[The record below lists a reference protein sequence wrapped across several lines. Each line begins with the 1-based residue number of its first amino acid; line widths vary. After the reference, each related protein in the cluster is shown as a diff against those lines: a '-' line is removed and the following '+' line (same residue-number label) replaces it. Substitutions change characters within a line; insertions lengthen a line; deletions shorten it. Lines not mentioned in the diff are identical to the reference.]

1 MVFRGP
7 PPPPAAGQSSWESTK
22 FSPKSQAA
30 MFRGV
35 GAGVAAL
42 TFACVFSLVA
52 INERAS
58 RSPATVLAQA
68 GHKYVALPRYAGQ
81 TRMHRLP
88 RHSASVDARFC
99 CLGSFSDK
107 QGTNRAF
114 LAKADGSG
122 QSTKGRVQMLASISG
137 SGAARRAAK
146 HAKYVALPQAGGF
159 GTDKAFLS
167 KGDGSGQS
175 TKGKKQMLASIL
187 GSGAKRRQAEVGKNH
202 NGAGYV
208 RLPDAGSMGTNKAF
222 VNKGDGK
229 GMGHTSK
236 LSGFGTDK
244 AFLYKAD
251 GSGQSTKGKTQMLAS
266 ILGSGAKR
274 RQADAQRSHKGVA
287 AGYVRLPD
295 AGSMGTNKAFVNKG
309 DGKGMG
315 HTSKLSGLGT
325 DKAFL
330 NKADGSGQSTKGRKQ
345 QLYEWTAGKPLNAVY
360 GSL

>member
-1 MVFRGP
+1 
-7 PPPPAAGQSSWESTK
+7 
-22 FSPKSQAA
+22 
-30 MFRGV
+30 MFRRVV

-68 GHKYVALPRYAGQ
+68 GHKYVALPRYCR
-81 TRMHRLP
+81 T
-88 RHSASVDARFC
+88 HSRATSAANAVDARFC
-99 CLGSFSDK
+99 CVGSFSDK

-159 GTDKAFLS
+159 GTDMAFLS

-175 TKGKKQMLASIL
+175 TKAQ
-187 GSGAKRRQAEVGKNH
+187 
-202 NGAGYV
+202 
-208 RLPDAGSMGTNKAF
+208 
-222 VNKGDGK
+222 
-229 GMGHTSK
+229 
-236 LSGFGTDK
+236 
-244 AFLYKAD
+244 
-251 GSGQSTKGKTQMLAS
+251 TQMLAS

-315 HTSKLSGLGT
+315 HTSKLSGFGT

-345 QLYEWTAGKPLNAVY
+345 QLYEWTAGKPSNAAY

>member
-1 MVFRGP
+1 
-7 PPPPAAGQSSWESTK
+7 
-22 FSPKSQAA
+22 
-30 MFRGV
+30 MFRRVV

-68 GHKYVALPRYAGQ
+68 GHKYVALP
-81 TRMHRLP
+81 
-88 RHSASVDARFC
+88 
-99 CLGSFSDK
+99 SFSDK

-159 GTDKAFLS
+159 GTDMAFLS

-175 TKGKKQMLASIL
+175 TKAQ
-187 GSGAKRRQAEVGKNH
+187 
-202 NGAGYV
+202 
-208 RLPDAGSMGTNKAF
+208 
-222 VNKGDGK
+222 
-229 GMGHTSK
+229 
-236 LSGFGTDK
+236 
-244 AFLYKAD
+244 
-251 GSGQSTKGKTQMLAS
+251 TQMLAS

-274 RQADAQRSHKGVA
+274 RQADAQRSHQGVA

-295 AGSMGTNKAFVNKG
+295 VGSMGTNQAFVNKG

-315 HTSKLSGLGT
+315 HTSKLSGFGT

-345 QLYEWTAGKPLNAVY
+345 QLYEWTADMEGTYLPAADEYTGAGTKMIQISQNFNPTSMMVTENNLGGIPGEQPANVLPFASTYVI
-360 GSL
+360 GH